1 MNNFFQFSIILI
13 SLILTGRN
21 SYSQPVI
28 YLDFKEGLIKP
39 NKEIIAP
46 EEARYKSDLQLSE
59 FVQGLKD
66 LALDLSKNAALRR
79 PWVLDSTLVPHYGN
93 DHSFSVQVWVKTLP
107 GVKQGTPVMGNKKAD
122 SPKDKGW
129 QIYTQENGAWALNLS
144 DGKAQ
149 YNYIPTAERQAIND
163 GQWHQLVFSIDRNIK
178 EARMYLDGR
187 NVAIYNIQGFG
198 GLETDLRTIAG
209 GSDEYWEWSSY
220 GQWYSFNGYLD
231 EVKIWDQAIPASE
244 VTRLYEE
251 FFPASE
257 NKVSEQI
264 PGQLKVLSWNIWHGG
279 HRYGKAVGLQRVID
293 IIKSNQADIV
303 TLIETYGSG
312 EIIADSLGYYF
323 YLISSNLSIMTR
335 FPISKTLHVF
345 RPFNC
350 GGATLDLGEGKKLNV
365 FCTWLHY
372 LPGIRQDIREKT
384 ITSEQLIL
392 GEGKTRHAEIK
403 KILSEIKPI
412 LENAD
417 RVPVFMCGDFNTGSH
432 LDWVEATK
440 GLHYGYIVEWPVS
453 KEMEKAGFI
462 DAYRENK
469 PNPLSEPGFT
479 SSPRYA
485 TSSKEGAFKERI
497 DYIYY
502 KSKKMKVLDAEVI
515 DYHPIKFPSDHA
527 AVIGIFKYKPE

>member
-59 FVQGLKD
+59 FAPGLKD
-66 LALDLSKNAALRR
+66 LALDLSENAALRR
-79 PWVLDSTLVPHYGN
+79 PWVLDSILTPKYGKSE
-93 DHSFSVQVWVKTLP
+93 SFSVQVWVKTLP
-107 GVKQGTPVMGNKKAD
+107 GAKQGTPVMGNKKAD
-122 SPKDKGW
+122 SPGDEGW
-129 QIYTQENGAWALNLS
+129 QIYTRENGAWALNLS

-178 EARMYLDGR
+178 ETRMYLDGR

-257 NKVSEQI
+257 NKVSERI

-293 IIKSNQADIV
+293 IIKSSRADIV

-403 KILSEIKPI
+403 RILSEIKPI
-412 LENAD
+412 LESAD
-417 RVPVFMCGDFNTGSH
+417 RVPLFMCGDFNTGSH

-527 AVIGIFKYKPE
+527 VIVATFELKQ